1 MPGTDVTDQV
11 GIEGLPDEE
20 LLSVTRCICGKEFG
34 VWEFYIS
41 IYPDDPYRCPSCGH
55 SFYYTNHVSVY
66 ALTEREVEAENQRI
80 REAVHQSVLSRGH

>member
-34 VWEFYIS
+34 IWEFFIS
-41 IYPDDPYRCPSCGH
+41 IYPNDPYRCPACGRA
-55 SFYYTNHVSVY
+55 FYFANRIGVYEVSD
-66 ALTEREVEAENQRI
+66 AEVEAEKLRLIEQI
-80 REAVHQSVLSRGH
+80 HQFVQDRGH